1 MNGINIIV
9 PMAGMGKRMRPHTLT
24 TAKPLIP
31 IAGKPIVERLCHD
44 IAKVCNKPI
53 ANIAFVT
60 GNFSEDINNHL
71 LKVASNLG
79 AKGHICPQEEAL
91 GTGHAVM
98 CAKEFLDGEVI
109 IAFSDTLFVAD
120 FELDSSKDG
129 TIWVKKV
136 EDPSAF
142 GVVKLNS
149 ENIITDFVEKP
160 QTFVSD
166 LAIIGIYHFTNGKKL
181 RAALQYLLDNNIR
194 EKGEYQLTNALESLK
209 QDGAQFKP
217 GTVNNWMDCGN
228 KNATVNTNKVVVGLN
243 ADEFNSDGRN
253 FGSNTKI
260 IEPCFIADDVVIN
273 NSTIGPHVSIG
284 KGSII
289 ENSHITNSIIMEK
302 CELKNCNFNN
312 SMIGNEAKWDGDA
325 QELSIS
331 DYSTNLKT

>member
-1 MNGINIIV
+1 
-9 PMAGMGKRMRPHTLT
+9 MAGMGKRMRPHTLT

-60 GNFSEDINNHL
+60 GDFSEEINKHL
-71 LKVASNLG
+71 LEVASKLG
-79 AKGHICPQEEAL
+79 AKGHICPQGEAL

-98 CAKEFLDGEVI
+98 CAKEYLEGEVI
-109 IAFSDTLFVAD
+109 VAFSDTLFVAD

-142 GVVKLNS
+142 GVVKLDEN
-149 ENIITDFVEKP
+149 NIITDFVEKP
-160 QTFVSD
+160 ETFVSD
-166 LAIIGIYHFTNGKKL
+166 LAIIGIYHFTDGAKL
-181 RAALQYLLDNNIR
+181 RKALQYLLDNNIK

-217 GTVNNWMDCGN
+217 GTVENWMDCGN
-228 KNATVNTNKVVVGLN
+228 KNATVNTNKVVIDLHAN
-243 ADEFNSDGRN
+243 EFNSSGRK
-253 FGSNTKI
+253 FGENCTI
-260 IEPCFIADDVVIN
+260 IEPCYIAEGVEIR
-273 NSTIGPHVSIG
+273 NSSIGPHVSIG
-284 KGSII
+284 K
-289 ENSHITNSIIMEK
+289 NSILENCTISNSIVMEK
-302 CELKNCNFNN
+302 CNLKNCNFTN
-312 SMIGNEAKWDGDA
+312 SMIGNEANWDGNA

-331 DYSTNLKT
+331 DYSTNIPT